1 MTDQTVSISVR
12 IPASKKQALEEM
24 ARKQRMQTGESIA
37 VSDIIRQA
45 LDGLNQQV
53 RAEDLVLFTIAALE
67 SVARLASSRGIA
79 ADQLADAFLAEFKTA
94 DAATCARFE
103 KVIPIMD
110 AIGQDETIGHCSSSC
125 NRAQAR

>member
-12 IPASKKQALEEM
+12 IPASKKQALEEL
-24 ARKQRMQTGESIA
+24 ARKQRMQTGESVA

-45 LDGLNQQV
+45 LDGLNQPV
-53 RAEDLVLFTIAALE
+53 SERDAEDLVLFTIAALE

-110 AIGQDETIGHCSSSC
+110 AIGRIAAEADIEGGEQ
-125 NRAQAR
+125 

>member
-12 IPASKKQALEEM
+12 IPASKKQALEEL

-45 LDGLNQQV
+45 LDGLNQPV
-53 RAEDLVLFTIAALE
+53 SERDAEDLVLFTIAALE
-67 SVARLASSRGIA
+67 SVARLASSKGIA

-110 AIGQDETIGHCSSSC
+110 AIGRIAAEADIEGGEQ
-125 NRAQAR
+125 